1 MLDKIY
7 VMLIHYPCLGR
18 EKQIIATAVTNVDI
32 HDIARVCRTYNV
44 KKYYMVT
51 NLPAQQE
58 IVRRVVRFWTEGS
71 GIRYNP
77 SRSEALNYVI
87 LKPYIEDALE
97 DIEQRENQKP
107 VLIFTSAKKRSDS
120 LTYAQG
126 SRLLQSETRPVVL
139 LFGTGWGLP
148 DEVMA
153 LCDYDLEPVRPGGAF
168 NHLSVRSAVSIILD
182 RLIQENY

>member
-107 VLIFTSAKKRSDS
+107 VLIFTSAKKTIGFIDLCPGRS
-120 LTYAQG
+120 TAPI
-126 SRLLQSETRPVVL
+126 RNP
-139 LFGTGWGLP
+139 
-148 DEVMA
+148 
-153 LCDYDLEPVRPGGAF
+153 PGGAA
-168 NHLSVRSAVSIILD
+168 LRDWVGVAG
-182 RLIQENY
+182 